1 MKGSIRQRSPGT
13 WELTIDAGRDPLG
26 KCRRKYV
33 TARGTKVQAQRKLR
47 ELLSS
52 MDRGIDIST
61 DKILFRDWLDRWM
74 RDLIIPQRRQNTRER
89 YQGIIRLHIN
99 PALGHVEVAKLSP
112 YQVQA
117 FESSLTVSGMAPEGV
132 GLVHRV
138 MSGAMR
144 YAMRMEIVHRNTVS
158 LVSPPTVAKRE
169 TEAPTVQEV
178 RDTLSLAKSEKHH
191 LLACIHL
198 VAFTG
203 VRRGEA
209 LGLTWD
215 NVNLHAGQM
224 RIIASLVKTRGQGL
238 LLELPKTASGR
249 RVIDLDTGTVD
260 VLIDHSQEAPPR
272 PSILRSFDTKT
283 VHTTVPSRHT
293 NGVSR
298 RLKDEMA
305 IADTILESAKLR
317 DDADLNGAVRARKA
331 VTPRSRKPT
340 PLQTARWKA
349 VQKAKR
355 KGLSIR
361 RIARELRI
369 HRDTVRKYMNAESPP
384 MARARATDDIS
395 P

>member
-1 MKGSIRQRSPGT
+1 
-13 WELTIDAGRDPLG
+13 
-26 KCRRKYV
+26 
-33 TARGTKVQAQRKLR
+33 
-47 ELLSS
+47 

-198 VAFTG
+198 VAFTD

-249 RVIDLDTGTVD
+249 RVMDLDAGTVD
-260 VLIDHSQEAPPR
+260 VLIDHRARQ
-272 PSILRSFDTKT
+272 
-283 VHTTVPSRHT
+283 
-293 NGVSR
+293 
-298 RLKDEMA
+298 DEIKQTM
-305 IADTILESAKLR
+305 R
-317 DDADLNGAVRARKA
+317 DAYNDRGRVFAGAEGEWINPAQLTRAVRSLGDRCG
-331 VTPRSRKPT
+331 V
-340 PLQTARWKA
+340 
-349 VQKAKR
+349 
-355 KGLSIR
+355 
-361 RIARELRI
+361 
-369 HRDTVRKYMNAESPP
+369 RDLTVRSLRHFHASVMLQSGQNPVVVSKRLGHANVSITSDIYAHSLPGWQKQAATAFAEAMEEGDPVHLDPP
-384 MARARATDDIS
+384 
-395 P
+395 PN

>member
-26 KCRRKYV
+26 RRRRKYV
-33 TARGTKVQAQRKLR
+33 TVRGTKAQAQRKLR
-47 ELLSS
+47 ELLST

-61 DKILFRDWLDRWM
+61 DKILLRDWLDRWM
-74 RDLIIPQRRQNTRER
+74 RDVIIPQRRQNTRER

-99 PALGHVEVAKLSP
+99 PALGNVEIAKLSP

-158 LVSPPTVAKRE
+158 LVSPPPVAKRE
-169 TEAPTVQEV
+169 THAPTVQAV
-178 RDTLSLAKSEKHH
+178 RDTLSLAKSENHH

-198 VAFTG
+198 IAFTG

-224 RIIASLVKTRGQGL
+224 RIVASLVKTRGQGI

-249 RVIDLDTGTVD
+249 RVIDLDAGTAD
-260 VLIDHSQEAPPR
+260 VLIDH
-272 PSILRSFDTKT
+272 
-283 VHTTVPSRHT
+283 
-293 NGVSR
+293 
-298 RLKDEMA
+298 
-305 IADTILESAKLR
+305 
-317 DDADLNGAVRARKA
+317 RARQDDIKQTMRDA
-331 VTPRSRKPT
+331 YNDRGRVFSGAQGEWINPAQLTRAIRSLGDRCG
-340 PLQTARWKA
+340 
-349 VQKAKR
+349 VQD
-355 KGLSIR
+355 L
-361 RIARELRI
+361 
-369 HRDTVRKYMNAESPP
+369 TVRSLRHFHASVMLQSGQNPVVVSKRLGHANVSITSDIYAHSLPGWQKQAATSFAEA
-384 MARARATDDIS
+384 METRA
-395 P
+395 